1 MIEYIFAEIFKF
13 NKSKLKYSTLVLYI
27 PNIIVFL
34 MYLINP
40 KYYLVNWNE
49 YLNLIITFLNYFV
62 CPLAFGIIASYTFGS
77 DYEDKTINVLF
88 TYPIKR
94 VYLLIS
100 KLVFILIIITITL
113 ISIFFL
119 SLISGLALKHE
130 VFTSKIFIYYFIAF
144 IKMSIFHFMLIFIIC
159 GIAIKT
165 KNILPGIIFIIA
177 ATLSNLLLVNTKL
190 SSFYPWSAPLLLS
203 PHDNIGRSYIFY
215 TGSIFSLI
223 IIFLIGL
230 AICIKNY
237 RYTE

>member
-13 NKSKLKYSTLVLYI
+13 NKSKLKYSALVLYI
-27 PNIIVFL
+27 PNIIIFL

-40 KYYLVNWNE
+40 KYDLVNWTE
-49 YLNLIITFLNYFV
+49 YLNLIITFLNYFI
-62 CPLAFGIIASYTFGS
+62 CPITFGIISSYTFGS
-77 DYEDKTINVLF
+77 DYENKNINVLF

-94 VYLLIS
+94 VHLLIS
-100 KLVFILIIITITL
+100 KLVFILIIITSTL

-130 VFTSKIFIYYFIAF
+130 VFTSEIFIYYFIAF
-144 IKMSIFHFMLIFIIC
+144 IKMILFHFMLIFIIS

-165 KNILPGIIFIIA
+165 QNILPGIIFIISVTFA
-177 ATLSNLLLVNTKL
+177 NLLLVNTKL

-203 PHDNIGRSYIFY
+203 PHDNIGRNYIFY
-215 TGSIFSLI
+215 AGSISSLI

-230 AICIKNY
+230 ALCIKKY
-237 RYTE
+237 RYIE